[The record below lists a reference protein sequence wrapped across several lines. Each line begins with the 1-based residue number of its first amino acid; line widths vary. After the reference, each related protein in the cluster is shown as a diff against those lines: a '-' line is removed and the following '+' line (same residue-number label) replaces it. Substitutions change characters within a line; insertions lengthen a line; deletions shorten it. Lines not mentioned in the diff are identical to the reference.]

1 MTQKMLESR
10 FYIALFFS
18 YDVIYYNTSYHLF
31 KATHHSPEEYS
42 NQNTASKCLM
52 NSRSDRIQIGASPP
66 SNQSLLKMT
75 SCIPAVAVNI
85 FYLYILYEPIFKYKL
100 TWGAMTDN
108 CNCPTKSHHVLHCKN
123 SWLVSAHPV
132 LPVQKYRQSSDGI
145 SRVAYILAR
154 VQSWRPP
161 GDRSLLRRKPV
172 SSPHQSPAWPKAQV
186 CPTTCQKKRQTTRR
200 WNCCH
205 RPSPSSSGSRKQE
218 LGHDADFVKNH
229 TTNLN
234 SSLAPITLKI
244 NFRPPLTG
252 GLSWWEHLFC
262 SPACSP
268 SPGRRGASD
277 GKQNPASAPQLVKG
291 LRAERNHSQPQ
302 GCLWLPGFD
311 CSASR
316 PWWKDHHALQ
326 EGKKYCNHGFG

>member
-1 MTQKMLESR
+1 M
-10 FYIALFFS
+10 ALAGLHTYWQGFKVGVHQ
-18 YDVIYYNTSYHLF
+18 VIGPCS
-31 KATHHSPEEYS
+31 EE
-42 NQNTASKCLM
+42 NL
-52 NSRSDRIQIGASPP
+52 
-66 SNQSLLKMT
+66 
-75 SCIPAVAVNI
+75 
-85 FYLYILYEPIFKYKL
+85 
-100 TWGAMTDN
+100 
-108 CNCPTKSHHVLHCKN
+108 SHHHIN
-123 SWLVSAHPV
+123 P
-132 LPVQKYRQSSDGI
+132 LPG
-145 SRVAYILAR
+145 
-154 VQSWRPP
+154 
-161 GDRSLLRRKPV
+161 RKPKFV
-172 SSPHQSPAWPKAQV
+172 QPPAK
-186 CPTTCQKKRQTTRR
+186 KKRQTTRR

-205 RPSPSSSGSRKQE
+205 RPSPTSSGSRKQE
-218 LGHDADFVKNH
+218 LGHDADFVKNY

-234 SSLAPITLKI
+234 SSLALIILKI

-262 SPACSP
+262 SPACPP
-268 SPGRRGASD
+268 SPGRQGTGD